1 MRGRFRENERRD
13 FVSSHVH
20 SLSTVCFMGQTP
32 ALRASQVALGV
43 KTPPANLGDVGDT
56 GLIPGLGRF
65 PGGGH
70 SNPLHYSCLEKP
82 MDRGA
87 CQAAVHGV
95 KKSQTRLK

>member
-32 ALRASQVALGV
+32 ALRAFQVALGV